1 MREYD
6 SKYNKQQ
13 RKGKENAVLYRLA
26 RGLKEAQE
34 DEKGFTLIELLVVI
48 TLQFHKR
55 LRWAGL
61 LPN

>member
-13 RKGKENAVLYRLA
+13 TKGKENAVLYRLA

-34 DEKGFTLIELLVVI
+34 DEKGFTLIELLVV
-48 TLQFHKR
+48 R
-55 LRWAGL
+55 EVSEG
-61 LPN
+61 